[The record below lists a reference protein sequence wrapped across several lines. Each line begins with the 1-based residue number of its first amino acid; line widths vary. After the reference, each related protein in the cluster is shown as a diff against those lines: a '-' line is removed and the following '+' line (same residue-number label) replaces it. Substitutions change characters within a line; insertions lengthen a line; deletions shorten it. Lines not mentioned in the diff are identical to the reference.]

1 MTPLPA
7 FRAEDLAVVVP
18 TFNRW
23 DALRRCLDALRN
35 QTVSGF
41 EVVVVVDGDDAP
53 VPTDID
59 ATVVVRP
66 HAGPAA
72 ARNAGVA
79 STDRRLILF
88 LGDDVFVTP
97 QAVERHLGRHN
108 AEPSDEV
115 AVLGRVDWHPD
126 VADAPINRWL
136 DWSGSQFDFHAVERA
151 TSRDL
156 GFGRFFTSNVS
167 LKRALFDDAGGF
179 DEEFPYAA
187 YEDIELGWRLAEKGM
202 VLRYEPGARAH
213 HLHHYDWPSLE
224 RRFQAVGR
232 SERIMVRKHP
242 WFEPFFREQVAW
254 LRDAPPISPIWA
266 RGVERIPPRF
276 ARARAAFRERADR
289 WYCQRL
295 AGPFLDAY
303 DGERGLEELRE
314 YLGEG
319 YDEAKLRNHSAEVDA
334 EEHAAGSELDFY
346 RSSEAYLYD
355 LTVFAMSGTKAPY
368 RRVIRALAPPGAKV
382 LDYGC
387 GIGSDGL
394 LLAEDGYDVAFA
406 DFDNP
411 STRFLRWRLDRRGID
426 SPIYDVDANV
436 PAGFDLVFCF
446 DVIEH
451 VRDPFDFLA
460 QLEGRGG
467 IVVVNFLEPE
477 PGDTHLHKPLPIDR
491 LLRHAAAHDLLHY
504 SRHHGRSHLVAYRPV
519 TPERQRSARRAEVAL
534 AAQRLRDRYARA

>member
-1 MTPLPA
+1 MNA
-7 FRAEDLAVVVP
+7 FRAEDLAVVIP

-23 DALRRCLDALRN
+23 DALRTCLDALGD

-41 EVVVVVDGDDAP
+41 EVVVAVDGDDAP
-53 VPTDID
+53 VPGDLD

-66 HAGPAA
+66 HGGPAA

-79 STDRRLILF
+79 STDRSLILF

-97 QAVERHLGRHN
+97 RAVERHLERHN
-108 AEPSDEV
+108 AEPADEV

-136 DWSGSQFDFHAVERA
+136 DWSGSQFDFHAVETA
-151 TSRDL
+151 MSSDL

-167 LKRALFDDAGGF
+167 LKRALFDAAGGF

-202 VLRYEPGARAH
+202 VLRYEPSAQAH
-213 HLHHYDWPSLE
+213 HLHHYDWDSLV

-232 SERIMVRKHP
+232 SERMMVRKHP
-242 WFEPFFREQVAW
+242 WFEPFFRERVAW

-266 RGVERIPPRF
+266 AGVERIPERLSRL
-276 ARARAAFRERADR
+276 RAKFRDRADR

-295 AGPFLDAY
+295 SGPFLDAY
-303 DGERGLEELRE
+303 EGERGLEELRE
-314 YLGEG
+314 YLGES
-319 YDEAKLRNHSAEVDA
+319 YDEQRLRNHAAEVDA
-334 EEHAAGSELDFY
+334 EEHAAPSEADFY
-346 RSSEAYLYD
+346 RTSEAYLYD

-368 RRVIRALAPPGAKV
+368 RRVIRRLAPAGSKV

-394 LLAEDGYDVAFA
+394 LLIDDGYDVAFA

-411 STRFLRWRLDRRGID
+411 STRFLRWRLERRGLEAPVFD
-426 SPIYDVDANV
+426 LDDEVHV
-436 PAGFDLVFCF
+436 PTGFDVVYSF

-451 VRDPFDFLA
+451 VDDPFAFLA
-460 QLEGRGG
+460 ELESRGEL
-467 IVVVNFLEPE
+467 VVVNFLEPDPE
-477 PGDTHLHKPLPIDR
+477 DTHLHRPLPIPA
-491 LLRHAAAHDLLHY
+491 LLRHAAEQDLLHY
-504 SRHHGRSHLVAYRPV
+504 SLLHGRSHLVAYRPV
-519 TPERQRSARRAEVAL
+519 PAGQRRSATRARVSL
-534 AAQRLRDRYARA
+534 LGQRMRDRYARA